1 VIDVF
6 MRTAPETRLRQHL
19 ALAVLD
25 RLAMMRG
32 TNLRVL
38 VPRVD
43 VAYSGQWPLI
53 PIPIFGED
61 FWRSSRAACEEMSS
75 GDYVLIDD
83 DQLPIGKTW
92 LEDGMAA
99 LEAHPEFEMLASWSV
114 VSGEVRECPG
124 NAAAWDAT
132 RLSIGTPCFVRKGTF
147 VELPEA
153 PAPEYDLVLS
163 AELKARGGRIGF
175 LRHVR
180 HNHLGYEYSQVV
192 DGHWAA

>member
-147 VELPEA
+147 MDLPAGELA
-153 PAPEYDLVLS
+153 SYDNTLCDALR
-163 AELKARGGRIGF
+163 ARGLRWGF

-180 HNHLGYEYSQVV
+180 HNHLGYGYSQAVP
-192 DGHWAA
+192 GHWGA